1 MASSAA
7 AGEVVLRLAGITK
20 RFGELVAND
29 AIDLELRR
37 GEVLGLLGENGAG
50 KTTLMSILFG
60 HYTAD
65 SGRIEVRGRSLPP
78 GDPAAALA
86 AGIGMVHQHFAL
98 APGLTAL
105 DNILLGSQPLL
116 SPWLARTGP
125 RRRIEALMRTAG
137 LEVPLDRPVHAL
149 SVGERQRVEILRALD
164 RGASI
169 LIMDEPTA
177 VLTPQE
183 SESLFQT
190 LRRLAADGMA
200 VVLISHKLG
209 EVMALADRIAV
220 LRGGRKVAERWT
232 DQTDPGELAELM
244 VGHAVDEP
252 VVRPRAPGA
261 PLVVLERVSVRGG
274 HGRPALDD
282 ASLALAA
289 GSITGIAGVSGNGQQ
304 ALAGLLCGTIRPS
317 AGRIVIDGVSWT
329 PSPRAALE
337 ARIGRIP
344 EDRHADGVVG
354 DLSLWENLILE
365 DYRKSWLQRWGVVQR
380 RAALESARQTIASYD
395 IRGAGPAAPVRQL
408 SGGNMQKLILARVL
422 ERGPRI
428 VVADQ
433 PTRGLDVGAVA
444 WVHQRLLMARD
455 RGAAIL
461 LISEDLDE
469 LRRLADP
476 IVVIHAGRLSEPIP
490 RERADPR
497 RLGLLMAGQADDAAR
512 ASV

>member
-1 MASSAA
+1 M
-7 AGEVVLRLAGITK
+7 VLRLAGITK
-20 RFGELVAND
+20 RFGDLVAND

-65 SGRIEVRGRSLPP
+65 SGTIEIDGRHLPP

-98 APGLTAL
+98 APGLSAL
-105 DNILLGSQPLL
+105 DNILLGTQPLL
-116 SPWLARTGP
+116 APWLARTAT
-125 RRRIEALMRTAG
+125 RRRIEALMAAAG
-137 LEVPLDRPVHAL
+137 LHVPLDRPVHEL
-149 SVGERQRVEILRALD
+149 GVGERQRVEILRALY
-164 RGASI
+164 RGARVLI
-169 LIMDEPTA
+169 LDEPTA

-183 SESLFQT
+183 SESLFET

-200 VVLISHKLG
+200 IVLISHKLG

-220 LRGGRKVAERWT
+220 LRAGRKVAERWAR
-232 DQTDPGELAELM
+232 QTDPGELAEVM
-244 VGHAVDEP
+244 VGHPVEEP

-261 PLVVLERVSVRGG
+261 VVVALERVSVQGA
-274 HGRPALDD
+274 HGRRQLED
-282 ASLALAA
+282 ASLVLTA

-317 AGRIVIDGVSWT
+317 AGQITLDGRPWT
-329 PSPRAALE
+329 PSPAAALE
-337 ARIGRIP
+337 ARIARIP
-344 EDRHADGVVG
+344 EDRHADGVIG

-365 DYRKSWLQRWGVVQR
+365 DYRKSWLQRWGVLQR
-380 RAALESARQTIASYD
+380 GAALETARQTIAGYD
-395 IRGAGPAAPVRQL
+395 IRGAGPNAPVRQL

-422 ERGPRI
+422 ERSPRI

-444 WVHQRLLMARD
+444 WVHGRLLAARD

-476 IVVIHAGRLSEPIP
+476 IVVIHAGRLSAPIP
-490 RERADPR
+490 REAADPR
-497 RLGLLMAGQADDAAR
+497 RLGLLMAGQVDDAAR
-512 ASV
+512 APA